1 MAGFKSFVDP
11 TTLLVP
17 TNLTGIVGPNGCGK
31 SNIIDAVRWVM
42 GEGSAKVLRG
52 ESMADVI
59 FNGSS
64 TRKPV
69 GTATVELIFDNADGR
84 IGGEYAEYS
93 EISVKRQVSRDGVSN
108 YHLNGGRCRKKDITN
123 VFLGTGLGPRSYSII
138 EQGMISQIIEAK
150 PEEVR
155 SHLEE
160 AAGISKYK
168 ERRRDTENRIAR
180 TRDNLDRLTD
190 LRDEIGK
197 HIERLKR
204 QSRAAARWKIY
215 KQESRLLESSL
226 LALGWRELNA
236 QAESKAVELKTV
248 ETSMES
254 RVADQRAAEAE
265 LESIR
270 EKQTHASEAHSKVQ
284 GGLYE
289 IGGEIARLEQTI
301 QHEKEMQTRRKQ
313 EYEETRS
320 GLKDL
325 EKHIVL
331 DRSQVEELTSALAQL
346 EPVLKATDKQQTEIH
361 KDVETK
367 DSNARAWQ
375 EKFDTHRQ
383 EAAEIGG
390 HAELK
395 RAGIEHLDQR
405 MSQTGKRLDALKT
418 QSGEVAGDDLATG
431 LNSAQTQSDNAIKSL
446 NQAQKQLDQL
456 QQQIT
461 QGRELIQ
468 QSQAELGDKQRLQAT
483 QRGRLSSLQVLQES
497 VLEESVNTREWLQ
510 RQGLEQAKTLL
521 ETIAVEDRWR
531 PAVEQVL
538 HPWLD
543 ALLESPQDHD
553 LSSLLQG
560 SLALL
565 NPVSG
570 KTVINKG
577 SLAAVT
583 QAPDAILQLL
593 NQVYTATDLTAAV
606 QKQSSL
612 KPGESVITDNAEWL
626 GEGWVRVQRSPEGSV
641 LDREQELRDLG
652 QELENLDANVLALQQ
667 QLSEK
672 REQQKE
678 LESRHRQ
685 AQADTN
691 DQYRQ
696 QTQAAGKVEGL
707 QRQIGELADRQ
718 QRDRNELADLEQR
731 LADDKKSVKSDRKA
745 LEEIINRM
753 AQVQSIRE
761 QLDLERTEVISQ
773 RDTARESLNKA
784 RDARHAAAL
793 KVESRRASL
802 DSLTQSLARM
812 DSQLGQLQQRF
823 VQLSEQVAKDEHPND
838 EHKLAM
844 DGLLQ
849 QRVKIEQDM
858 ATARGTLQGLENEY
872 KTQDGVRQK
881 SVREAEEIRQQLEN
895 QRLHLQELQIKARSL
910 VERLSEKDED
920 AKTLAAALDE
930 EVDVEAMQAELDTLQ
945 HKIQRIEPVNLAAI
959 EEYEEESE
967 RKEYLDAQHEDLT
980 AALTTL
986 ESAIAK
992 IDRKTRS
999 KFKETFEQV
1008 NKGIQ
1013 ELFPRLFG
1021 GGHAYLELTGDDL
1034 LTAGVSIMAR
1044 PPGKRIS
1051 SIYLLSGGEKALTA
1065 VALVFAIFRLNPAP
1079 FCLLDEVDAPL
1090 DDANVARF
1098 STLVREMSEKVQF
1111 LFVSH
1116 NKVTMEMAY
1125 QLCGVTMREAGVSR
1139 LVSVD
1144 IEEATR
1150 YAQDSA

>member
-17 TNLTGIVGPNGCGK
+17 TNLTGVVGPNGCGK

-69 GTATVELIFDNADGR
+69 GTATVELIFDNSDGR
-84 IGGEYAEYS
+84 IGGEFAEYA

-108 YHLNGGRCRKKDITN
+108 YYLNSGRCRKKDITDI
-123 VFLGTGLGPRSYSII
+123 FLGTGLGPRSYSII

-155 SHLEE
+155 GHLEE

-168 ERRRDTENRIAR
+168 ERRRDTENRISR
-180 TRDNLDRLTD
+180 TRDNLDRLSD
-190 LRDEIGK
+190 LREEIGK
-197 HIERLKR
+197 HIDRLKR
-204 QSRAAARWKIY
+204 QARAAERWKKF
-215 KQESRLLESSL
+215 KQESRVLESSL

-236 QAESKAVELKTV
+236 QAERKATELKAVEI
-248 ETSMES
+248 SMEAKI
-254 RVADQRAAEAE
+254 ADQRSAEAE
-265 LESIR
+265 LEDIR
-270 EKQTHASEAHSKVQ
+270 EKQTAASESHSNVQ
-284 GGLYE
+284 GRFYE

-301 QHEKEMQTRRKQ
+301 QHEQEMQTRRKQ

-331 DRSQVEELTSALAQL
+331 DRSQVEDLTTALAQL
-346 EPVLKATDKQQTEIH
+346 EPELNSTDRQQTELTSAL
-361 KDVETK
+361 ESK
-367 DSNARAWQ
+367 DSAARDWQ
-375 EKFDTHRQ
+375 EKFDGHRQ
-383 EAAEIGG
+383 EAAEISGR
-390 HAELK
+390 AELK

-405 MSQTGKRLDALKT
+405 MSENRKRLDALKAK
-418 QSGEVAGDDLATG
+418 SGDMVGDDLDTALKT
-431 LNSAQTQSDNAIKSL
+431 AAEKSQRAGKTL
-446 NQAQKQLDQL
+446 AQAQKQLDQL
-456 QQQIT
+456 QEQLT
-461 QGRELIQ
+461 GGRELIQ
-468 QSQAELGDKQRLQAT
+468 QTQAELSDKQRLQAT

-510 RQGLEQAKTLL
+510 SQGLEEAKTLL

-543 ALLESPQDHD
+543 ALLEAGQGYDI
-553 LSSLLQG
+553 SSFTQG
-560 SLALL
+560 SLSLL
-565 NPVSG
+565 NPSTG
-570 KTVINKG
+570 GLELKAGT
-577 SLAAVT
+577 LAAVCE
-583 QAPDAILQLL
+583 APDAILQLL
-593 NQVYTATDLTAAV
+593 NQVYTA
-606 QKQSSL
+606 SSL
-612 KPGESVITDNAEWL
+612 AEALKQQPRLKVGDSVITENAEWL
-626 GEGWVRVQRSPEGSV
+626 GSGWIRVQRSSEGSV
-641 LDREQELRDLG
+641 LDREQELRDLSR
-652 QELENLDANVLALQQ
+652 ELENLDTNVVGLQKQLAD
-667 QLSEK
+667 K
-672 REQQKE
+672 REKQQE
-678 LESRHRQ
+678 LETRRRQ

-691 DQYRQ
+691 ELYRQ
-696 QTQAAGKVEGL
+696 QTQAAGQVEAL

-718 QRDRNELADLEQR
+718 QRDMDELSELEQR
-731 LADDKKSVKSDRKA
+731 LLDDEKVVKSDRGE
-745 LEEIINRM
+745 LENIINRM
-753 AQVQSIRE
+753 SEIQTIRE
-761 QLDLERTEVISQ
+761 TLDAERRLVISD
-773 RDTARESLNKA
+773 RDQARQSLNLA

-802 DSLTQSLARM
+802 DSLTQSLSRM
-812 DSQLGQLQQRF
+812 DNQLGQLQQRY
-823 VQLSEQVAKDEHPND
+823 VQLSEQVAKDEQPD
-838 EHKLAM
+838 DAHKQAM
-844 DGLLQ
+844 DGMLQ
-849 QRVKIEQDM
+849 KRVKVEQDM
-858 ATARGTLQGLENEY
+858 AAARADLQGLENDY
-872 KTQDGVRQK
+872 KIQDGVRQK
-881 SVREAEEIRQQLEN
+881 AAREAEEIRQQLERS
-895 QRLHLQELQIKARSL
+895 RLNLQELQIKARSL
-910 VERLSEKDED
+910 ADRLDEKEQD
-920 AKTLAAALDE
+920 AEELAASLDK
-930 EVDVEAMQAELDTLQ
+930 EVDVDAMQAELDRLQ

-980 AALTTL
+980 SALATL

-1098 STLVREMSEKVQF
+1098 STLVRDMSEKVQF
-1111 LFVSH
+1111 LLF
-1116 NKVTMEMAY
+1116 
-1125 QLCGVTMREAGVSR
+1125 
-1139 LVSVD
+1139 
-1144 IEEATR
+1144 
-1150 YAQDSA
+1150 

>member
-17 TNLTGIVGPNGCGK
+17 TNLTGVVGPNGCGK

-69 GTATVELIFDNADGR
+69 GTATVELIFDNSDGG

-155 SHLEE
+155 GHLEE

-180 TRDNLDRLTD
+180 TRDNLDRLND
-190 LRDEIGK
+190 LREEIGK
-197 HIERLKR
+197 HIDRLKR
-204 QSRAAARWKIY
+204 QARAAERWKKY
-215 KQESRLLESSL
+215 KQESRVLESSL

-236 QAESKAVELKTV
+236 RAERKAIELKSV

-254 RVADQRAAEAE
+254 KVADQRAAEAE
-265 LESIR
+265 LEKIR
-270 EKQTHASEAHSKVQ
+270 NNQTKASESHNQVQ
-284 GGLYE
+284 GRFYE

-301 QHEKEMQTRRKQ
+301 QHEQEMQTRRKQ
-313 EYEETRS
+313 EYEETRT
-320 GLKDL
+320 GLNDL
-325 EKHIVL
+325 KRHIVL
-331 DRSQVEELTSALAQL
+331 DRTQVEDLTTALAQL
-346 EPVLKATDKQQTEIH
+346 EPELSKTDQMQADFTRVLED
-361 KDVETK
+361 K
-367 DSNARAWQ
+367 DSDTRSWQ
-375 EKFDTHRQ
+375 EKFDAHRQ
-383 EAAEIGG
+383 EAAEISGR
-390 HAELK
+390 AELK
-395 RAGIEHLDQR
+395 QAGIEHLDQR
-405 MSQTGKRLDALKT
+405 MSQTRKRLDALKL
-418 QSGEVAGDDLATG
+418 QSGEVAGDNLGSDLKT
-431 LNSAQTQSDNAIKSL
+431 AQDANESTSKSL
-446 NQAQKQLDQL
+446 TQAQKQLDQL
-456 QQQIT
+456 QEQIT
-461 QGRELIQ
+461 QGREQIQ
-468 QSQAELGDKQRLQAT
+468 QTQAELSDKQRLQAT

-497 VLEESVNTREWLQ
+497 VLEESINTREWLQ
-510 RQGLEQAKTLL
+510 SQGLEDAKTLL
-521 ETIAVEDRWR
+521 ETIDVEDRWR
-531 PAVEQVL
+531 TAVEQVL

-543 ALLESPQDHD
+543 ALLEAGQGYDI
-553 LSSLLQG
+553 SSFTQG
-560 SLALL
+560 SLSLL
-565 NPVSG
+565 NPQSG
-570 KTVINKG
+570 NLKVAKG
-577 SLAAVT
+577 TLAAVCK
-583 QAPDAILQLL
+583 APDPILQVL
-593 NQVYTATDLTAAV
+593 NQVFTAADLNAAL
-606 QKQSSL
+606 QQQSGL
-612 KPGESVITDNAEWL
+612 KAGESVITDNAEWL
-626 GEGWVRVQRSPEGSV
+626 GQGWIRVQRSSEGSV
-641 LDREQELRDLG
+641 LDREQELRDLSK
-652 QELENLDANVLALQQ
+652 ELENLDQNVVSLQK
-667 QLSEK
+667 QLNEK
-672 REQQKE
+672 REKQQE
-678 LESRHRQ
+678 LESRRRQ
-685 AQADTN
+685 SQSDTN
-691 DQYRQ
+691 EFYRQ
-696 QTQAAGKVEGL
+696 QTQAAGKVEAL

-718 QRDRNELADLEQR
+718 QRDKNELAELEQR
-731 LADDKKSVKSDRKA
+731 LLTDQKEVKTGRSE
-745 LEEIINRM
+745 LEGIINRM
-753 AQVQSIRE
+753 AEVQSIRE
-761 QLDLERTEVISQ
+761 ALDSERLEVISA
-773 RDTARESLNKA
+773 RDSARESLSQA
-784 RDARHAAAL
+784 RDARHSAAL

-802 DSLTQSLARM
+802 DSLTQSLSRM
-812 DSQLGQLQQRF
+812 DNQIGQMQQRY
-823 VQLSEQVAKDEHPND
+823 VQLSEQVAKDQQPD
-838 EHKLAM
+838 DMHKQAM
-844 DGLLQ
+844 DVLLQ
-849 QRVKIEQDM
+849 KRVKVEQDM
-858 ATARGTLQGLENEY
+858 AAARADLQALENEY
-872 KTQDGVRQK
+872 KTQDGIRQK
-881 SVREAEEIRQQLEN
+881 AAREAEDIRQELERS
-895 QRLHLQELQIKARSL
+895 RLSLQELQIKARSL
-910 VERLSEKDED
+910 ADRLDEKEQD
-920 AKTLAAALDE
+920 AEKLAASLDE
-930 EVDVEAMQAELDTLQ
+930 EVDVDAMQAELDQLQ

-967 RKEYLDAQHEDLT
+967 RKEYLDAQHDDLT
-980 AALTTL
+980 SALSTL
-986 ESAIAK
+986 EKAIAK

-1098 STLVREMSEKVQF
+1098 SALVREMSEKVQF

-1144 IEEATR
+1144 IEEAAS
-1150 YAQDSA
+1150 YAQD